1 MSSAHAAAYT
11 TGMLDMRAT
20 LDEPD
25 PIRDS
30 GRRGRI
36 RLATGPLLVAGL
48 AILSIPAAEAR
59 PMEPRLGLA
68 ECDGGGGK
76 KVPGCYSLTT
86 LKKYNVQAGRMRNI
100 RFQCR
105 GGTPYFWNW
114 HADMTRGMQVTLRS
128 VIKNR
133 KGQDSGGVFELRE
146 QGAQVTGAAQ
156 IYLGCSASKPK
167 ITSRLHSLSLD
178 PLDVR

>member
-1 MSSAHAAAYT
+1 MQVKLDKTDAAP
-11 TGMLDMRAT
+11 GPR
-20 LDEPD
+20 
-25 PIRDS
+25 
-30 GRRGRI
+30 RRGWCRW
-36 RLATGPLLVAGL
+36 AVGPLLVAGL
-48 AILSIPAAEAR
+48 AIWSAPAAQAL

-76 KVPGCYSLTT
+76 KVPGCRSLTT
-86 LKKYNVQAGRMRNI
+86 INKYNVEAGKMRNI

-105 GGTPYFWNW
+105 GDTPYFWNW

-133 KGQDSGGVFELRE
+133 NGRDSGGVFELRE
-146 QGAQVTGAAQ
+146 QGAQATGAAQ

-167 ITSRLHSLSLD
+167 ITSRLHSLSID
-178 PLDVR
+178 PTDVR